1 MKIKHPLSTLLA
13 FIIVGCS
20 EPDPMK
26 ERYIQDCSADGA
38 ATETCSCLFDYGKK
52 NMSEIEFMS
61 SDFTHAYRRD
71 NNIPKPGF
79 EFNGSGQF
87 VDGSGQPVDTEKVF
101 ILVDPDCEGICDV
114 KRHPDYPA
122 PPSQET
128 IAMITMNAMEACY

>member
-122 PPSQET
+122 PPSQENIAN
-128 IAMITMNAMEACY
+128 IAMDAFAACN

>member
-79 EFNGSGQF
+79 EFNNIGELVQK
-87 VDGSGQPVDTEKVF
+87 E
-101 ILVDPDCEGICDV
+101 IEYIYVDPDCVDEGRVCEV
-114 KRHPDYPA
+114 EPHP
-122 PPSQET
+122 
-128 IAMITMNAMEACY
+128 